1 MDYNGNGYLSL
12 AEFETGVR
20 DVIKLP
26 QLFAIKPVLMRAFM
40 AAKNKM
46 KAKAKH
52 DDDYVT
58 KREFRYL
65 LKFLRQYYELWVAF
79 DRIDTSDDRRVSH
92 AEFVKAAPIIASWGV
107 DMSNTEKMWKECDRD
122 GGGMV
127 LFIEFCDWAIK
138 KHLDLKDDDD
148 DDNDE

>member
-26 QLFAIKPVLMRAFM
+26 QLFEIKRVLMRAFM

-79 DRIDTSDDRRVSH
+79 ERV
-92 AEFVKAAPIIASWGV
+92 
-107 DMSNTEKMWKECDRD
+107 
-122 GGGMV
+122 
-127 LFIEFCDWAIK
+127 
-138 KHLDLKDDDD
+138 DLTHDH
-148 DDNDE
+148 